1 LFLSNPDGVL
11 LAQAAEAL
19 SAQATKLPPE
29 ERMEVVER
37 ILDSLDQPDAA
48 LDALWAKEA
57 DDRLAA
63 YRRGEI
69 KAMALSDVIA
79 KYQVNTKRA

>member
-1 LFLSNPDGVL
+1 MTTT
-11 LAQAAEAL
+11 AEAL
-19 SAQATKLPPE
+19 SAQAVKLPPE

-37 ILDSLDQPDAA
+37 ILDSLDEPDAA

-63 YRRGEI
+63 YRRGEV
-69 KAMALSDVIA
+69 KAVALSEVIA
-79 KYQVNTKRA
+79 KYQVNSNPA

>member
-1 LFLSNPDGVL
+1 MTTT
-11 LAQAAEAL
+11 AEAL
-19 SAQATKLPPE
+19 SAQAVKLPPE

-37 ILDSLDQPDAA
+37 ILDSLDEPDAA

-63 YRRGEI
+63 YQRGEV
-69 KAMALSDVIA
+69 KALALSEVIA
-79 KYQVNTKRA
+79 KYQVNSNPA